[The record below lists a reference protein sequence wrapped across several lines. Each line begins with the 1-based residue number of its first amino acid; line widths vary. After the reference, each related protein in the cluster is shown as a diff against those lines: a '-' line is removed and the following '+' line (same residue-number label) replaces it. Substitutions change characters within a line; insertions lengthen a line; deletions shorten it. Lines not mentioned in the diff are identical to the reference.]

1 MNLFTR
7 ITATLG
13 ATADQAVSRFE
24 NHDAIAEGALRQA
37 RQAVVK
43 ARVQHTRVTR
53 DGNELR
59 SRVADLKK
67 DETSWTRRAKEIA
80 PDNEQKALDCLGHRQ
95 RCRAQLT
102 LSAEQLSRHEQL
114 ESDVYARLKEIEQRL
129 EQINQQRNQMRS
141 RESVAKAMDVM
152 GRFEA
157 EGHDSVEAVF
167 DRWEM
172 SIGETEMRGE
182 AYQSIVNSKDPLE
195 REYESKEQAQALK
208 LELAALLDESLDDR
222 HE

>member
-13 ATADQAVSRFE
+13 ASADQAVSRFE
-24 NHDAIAEGALRQA
+24 NHDAIAESALRQA
-37 RQAVVK
+37 RQSVVK

-53 DGNELR
+53 DGSELR
-59 SRVADLKK
+59 ARVAELHK
-67 DETSWTRRAKEIA
+67 DEALWPRRAREIA
-80 PDNEQKALDCLGHRQ
+80 PEDEQKAMDCLGHRC
-95 RCRAQLT
+95 RCRELLAQT
-102 LSAEQLSRHEQL
+102 QERLSRHEQL
-114 ESDVYARLKEIEQRL
+114 ESDVYSRLQEIEHRL

-152 GRFEA
+152 GRVETD
-157 EGHDSVEAVF
+157 GQDSVEAVF
-167 DRWEM
+167 DRWEI

-182 AYQSIVNSKDPLE
+182 AYQSIVDTKDPLQ
-195 REYESKEQAQALK
+195 REYESKEHASK
-208 LELAALLDESLDDR
+208 LRGELEALLADSVEAR

>member
-24 NHDAIAEGALRQA
+24 NHDAIAESALRQA
-37 RQAVVK
+37 RQSVVT

-53 DGNELR
+53 DGHELR
-59 SRVADLKK
+59 ARVAELYKN
-67 DETSWTRRAKEIA
+67 EALWTRRAREIGSE
-80 PDNEQKALDCLGHRQ
+80 NEQKALDCLGHRR
-95 RCRAQLT
+95 RCRELLAQT
-102 LSAEQLSRHEQL
+102 QERLSRHEQL
-114 ESDVYARLKEIEQRL
+114 ESDVYARLQEIEGRL

-152 GRFEA
+152 GRVET
-157 EGHDSVEAVF
+157 DDQNSVEAVF
-167 DRWEM
+167 DRWEI

-182 AYQSIVNSKDPLE
+182 AYQSIIDTKDPLQ
-195 REYESKEQAQALK
+195 REYESNEHVSELK
-208 LELAALLDESLDDR
+208 GELEALLADSAIAPNE
-222 HE
+222 